1 MTKIKLTMMNKI
13 KLLLACMFLLISSME
28 VLLAQEKLNEFVI
41 TPDGNCPFTIRPGD
55 GEYGFVVINTTLSDL
70 RFTIQAAPRRLVK
83 ADFYAEKQ
91 QWLLTIEPNDNN
103 YKRYKITMN
112 SKGFKQGEIEVQVK
126 QKESKCFDVN
136 PKHPKGLPQGT
147 IGGHEYVDLGLPSGT
162 LWATCNVGAVK
173 PEDCGD
179 YYSWGETWKKSTYNK
194 DNYRYI
200 NGGNNHKLTKYCTD
214 KKYGYRGFTDF
225 VTTLEA
231 CDDAATA
238 KWGEGWCTPTIN
250 QWEELISNCFWTW
263 TSDCIKIVGSNGN
276 SILLPVAG
284 SRIDGDLNCV
294 GSMGDYWSSSLYEEL
309 PDRACSLTVYELYF
323 PEGKAKRYERNR
335 AYRFVGFPIRP
346 VCSFQE

>member
-1 MTKIKLTMMNKI
+1 MKKR
-13 KLLLACMFLLISSME
+13 FVISLFA
-28 VLLAQEKLNEFVI
+28 VLCSIGTALPQERINEFVVNI
-41 TPDGNCPFTIRPGD
+41 DETHNPMTIYSSYGATPNDG
-55 GEYGFVVINTTLSDL
+55 VVIVNS
-70 RFTIQAAPRRLVK
+70 TIPNLEFNIPAAPGRIRTVPDKKKNRYVLII
-83 ADFYAEKQ
+83 Q
-91 QWLLTIEPNDNN
+91 PNDSN
-103 YKRYKITMN
+103 YKQYTITIN
-112 SKGFKQGEIEVQVK
+112 AKGFKQGKIESVVIK
-126 QKESKCFDVN
+126 AGLSTGFIVN
-136 PKHPKGLPQGT
+136 PKKYTNGLPLGT

-200 NGGNNHKLTKYCTD
+200 KGGNNHKLTKYCTD

-231 CDDAATA
+231 CDDAATT
-238 KWGEGWCTPTIN
+238 KWGEGWHTPTIN